1 MSQTKATLIGDA
13 TTGTLTI
20 GSGETLAFA
29 AGGSINELMKDQ
41 WRVTSNLVCSAGAN
55 VFTANWE
62 RVDDPAFGGVNGTM
76 TESSGVFTF
85 PHTGK
90 YLVEFWV
97 TGYTTSSQAAC
108 RYWGPTILVTQNNSA
123 YGTDAYSYGN
133 MSASTYYA
141 GGSCKC
147 LVDVTDTAQVKVKFQ
162 IFAQAASTA
171 IGGTDDTAN
180 GATFTRIGD
189 T

>member
-1 MSQTKATLIGDA
+1 MSQTKTTLIGDA

-29 AGGSINELMKDQ
+29 GGGSINELMKDQ

-62 RVDDPAFGGVNGTM
+62 RVDDTAFGSVNGTM
-76 TESSGVFTF
+76 TESSGIFTF
-85 PHTGK
+85 PHTGI
-90 YLVEFWV
+90 YLVEFWA
-97 TGYTTSSQAAC
+97 TGYTTGSQGAC
-108 RYWGPTILVTQNNSA
+108 RYWGPNILVTANNSS
-123 YGTDAYSYGN
+123 YESDAYSYGN
-133 MSASTYYA
+133 MYAATYYA

-162 IFAQAASTA
+162 IYSQAAATA
-171 IGGTDDTAN
+171 IGNTDETGN
-180 GATFTRIGD
+180 GATFTRVGD

>member
-29 AGGSINELMKDQ
+29 GGGSINELMKDQ
-41 WRVTSNLVCSAGAN
+41 WRVTSNLVCSAGYN
-55 VFTANWE
+55 YFPANWE
-62 RVDDPAFGGVNGTM
+62 RVDDPAATNVNGTM

-90 YLVEFWV
+90 YLVELWV
-97 TGYTTSSQAAC
+97 TGYTTGSQAAC
-108 RYWGPTILVTQNNSA
+108 RYFGGNIVVTQNDNTYHSDAICYSA
-123 YGTDAYSYGN
+123 
-133 MSASTYYA
+133 MSAATYYA
-141 GGSCKC
+141 GNSCKV
-147 LVDVTDTAQVKVKFQ
+147 LIDVTDTSQVKVKFA
-162 IFAQAASTA
+162 IYAQAASTA
-171 IGGTDDTAN
+171 IGNSDETYN

>member
-29 AGGSINELMKDQ
+29 GGGSINELMKDQ
-41 WRVTSNLVCSAGAN
+41 WRVTSNLVCSTGAN
-55 VFTANWE
+55 VFTSNLE
-62 RVDDPAFGGVNGTM
+62 RVDDTAFGSVNGTM
-76 TESSGVFTF
+76 TESSGIFTF
-85 PHTGK
+85 PHTGI
-90 YLVEFWV
+90 YLVEFWA
-97 TGYTTSSQAAC
+97 TGYTTGSQGAC
-108 RYWGPTILVTQNNSA
+108 RYWGPNILVTANNSS
-123 YGTDAYSYGN
+123 YESDAYSYGN
-133 MSASTYYA
+133 MSAATYYA

-162 IFAQAASTA
+162 IYAQAASTA
-171 IGGTDDTAN
+171 IGNTDETGN
-180 GATFTRIGD
+180 GATFTRVGD

>member
-29 AGGSINELMKDQ
+29 GGGSINELMKDQ
-41 WRVTSNLVCSAGAN
+41 WRVTSNLVCSAGYN
-55 VFTANWE
+55 YFTANWE
-62 RVDDPAFGGVNGTM
+62 RVDDASATNVNGTM

-90 YLVEFWV
+90 YLVEFWA
-97 TGYTTSSQAAC
+97 TGYTTGSQGAC
-108 RYWGPTILVTQNNSA
+108 RYFGANILTTTNNSA
-123 YGTDAYSYGN
+123 YHSDAICYNN
-133 MSASTYYA
+133 MSAATYYA
-141 GGSCKC
+141 GNAVKVI
-147 LVDVTDTAQVKVKFQ
+147 VDVTDTSQVKVKFA
-162 IFAQAASTA
+162 IYAQAASTA
-171 IGGTDDTAN
+171 IGNTDETYN